1 MTFHPFLARQ
11 INNFIFHFVPLN
23 SSQDSVRNK
32 LTENTPKYSVSPVRD
47 ESGERGGRLLGLL
60 GFPSPEY
67 ISSILNPPPWC
78 DAVVAQLTILPNSV
92 KGSRPQTQ
100 FPLMSYE
107 IVQSGNILMEG

>member
-1 MTFHPFLARQ
+1 M
-11 INNFIFHFVPLN
+11 
-23 SSQDSVRNK
+23 
-32 LTENTPKYSVSPVRD
+32 
-47 ESGERGGRLLGLL
+47 L

-67 ISSILNPPPWC
+67 ISSVLNPKKIVPPWC